1 MGARWGHLL
10 IAGVSGFTILVL
22 EFAAVRLL
30 APAFGQSI
38 TIWSTVI
45 GVLLLALA
53 CGYAAGGRLGARSR
67 SGRPLYLAYG
77 LAALVT
83 AGAATWGPDLCAAL
97 IPTGWPSA
105 GGLPL
110 GFTGSLIATLVLFGP
125 PAFLFA
131 MTSPFLIRLEA
142 RAGTEGRAT
151 GGIYAFGTIGSLAA
165 CFVAPLW
172 MLQVLGTH
180 ATLLVAAGLGGL
192 LCLAGSA
199 LARPLPQESG
209 EGRDEGGNEVTRSSP
224 PPSSGPG
231 AHVLWI
237 VALVT
242 GWAGT
247 VVEFAAVRFM
257 SPWFGQS
264 NHIWSNVIGLIL
276 LSLALGSWI
285 GGRWAD
291 AARTR
296 GPVGGR
302 SLVGALAVA
311 GLAVGLACLVG
322 PALFGALMPEGVDSL
337 RILPIANHGSRA
349 AALLLFGLP
358 MVLLGVVPPFLVSL
372 SAEGSLSAR
381 GAAAGRAAGGL
392 FAWSTVGGLVGC
404 LSTAPWLVPWLGSR
418 GALLLAASGIVLV
431 ACLLLRRLGGAR
443 GRAHTLAYGTLVLLA
458 AGLAL
463 QVVRRPALRT
473 HEGQLAEIESAYQTI
488 RVVRQDIWMGAPAP
502 NATIVPAMLPV
513 AAKARTIFL
522 RHDEDAETYQSVLV
536 EDDAKR
542 AAWLTGGRY
551 FEHMAIG
558 AFFAPR
564 PKARPLKVL
573 ILGYAGG
580 TVYRTLRQ
588 TYPAALDVVGVEIDP
603 GVIEIARKHLRH
615 EMLEKPRPGLVGDT
629 LRLVTN
635 EDARTVVNA
644 LPKDAR
650 FDLILVDAYA
660 RTNYVPFQLATVEFF
675 RALARHLEAGGW
687 VGVNV
692 LGHGFRGPVAKSVA
706 RTVAHVYGRS
716 WAAPNPAYP
725 GNVILWSQPGA
736 VRGPR
741 LALRPGLHPGLRA
754 AAFAIER
761 YLVRYDPKRDG
772 GVVLTDDKSPSDRM
786 ADQELGL

>member
-1 MGARWGHLL
+1 MGAAEEREREGMGARVGHLL
-10 IAGVSGFTILVL
+10 VAGIAGFMILVL

-38 TIWSTVI
+38 HVWSTVI
-45 GVLLLALA
+45 GVVLFALA
-53 CGYAAGGRLGARSR
+53 CGYAAGGRLGAWSR
-67 SGRPLYLAYG
+67 SGRPLYVAHG
-77 LAALVT
+77 LAALATVAT
-83 AGAATWGPDLCAAL
+83 AAWGPRLCAAL
-97 IPTGWPSA
+97 VPTGWPHP

-110 GFTGSLIATLVLFGP
+110 GMTGSLVATVVLFGP
-125 PAFLFA
+125 AAFLLA

-142 RAGTEGRAT
+142 HAGTEGRAT

-172 MLQVLGTH
+172 MLQVLGTRT
-180 ATLLVAAGLGGL
+180 TLLVAAALGGV
-192 LCLAGSA
+192 LCLTGLL
-199 LARPLPQESG
+199 LARPVGTASANARPDPEG
-209 EGRDEGGNEVTRSSP
+209 EASP
-224 PPSSGPG
+224 PARIAGI
-231 AHVLWI
+231 LWL
-237 VALVT
+237 VALMT

-247 VVEFAAVRFM
+247 VVEFASVRFM

-264 NHIWSNVIGLIL
+264 NPIWSNVVGLIL

-291 AARTR
+291 AARAR
-296 GPVGGR
+296 GPQGGR
-302 SLVGALAVA
+302 SLVGALSVA
-311 GLAVGLACLVG
+311 GLAVGLACVVG
-322 PALFGALMPEGVDSL
+322 PVLLGALMPDGLDSL
-337 RILPIANHGSRA
+337 RILVVANHGSRA
-349 AALLLFGLP
+349 ASLLLFGLP
-358 MVLLGVVPPFLVSL
+358 MVLLGAVPPFLVSL
-372 SAEGSLSAR
+372 SAR
-381 GAAAGRAAGGL
+381 GAKAGRAAGRL

-404 LSTAPWLVPWLGSR
+404 LTTAPWLVPWVGSR
-418 GALLLAASGIVLV
+418 GALLLAAGGVVAV
-431 ACLLLRRLGGAR
+431 ACGLLRYLGGAR
-443 GRAHTLAYGTLVLLA
+443 GRVHLIAYGALLLIA
-458 AGLAL
+458 VGLGW
-463 QVVRRPALRT
+463 QVACRPALRV
-473 HEGQLAEIESAYQTI
+473 HDGQLAEIESAYQTV

-502 NATIVPAMLPV
+502 NDTIVPAWLPA

-564 PKARPLKVL
+564 PNGRPLKVL

-588 TYPAALDVVGVEIDP
+588 TYPAAMDVVGVEIDP
-603 GVIEIARKHLRH
+603 GVIEIARAHLAHRA
-615 EMLEKPRPGLVGDT
+615 LETPRPGLVGDR

-644 LPKDAR
+644 LPQRER

-675 RALARHLEAGGW
+675 RRLAAHLTDGGW

-692 LGHGFRGPVAKSVA
+692 LGHGFRGPVAKAIA
-706 RTVAHVYGRS
+706 RTVAHVYGEC

-725 GNVILWSQPGA
+725 GNVILWSRPGA
-736 VRGPR
+736 DRGPR
-741 LALRPGLHPGLRA
+741 LIRRPVLHAGLRA
-754 AAFAIER
+754 AAFAVER
-761 YLVRYDPKRDG
+761 YLVRYDPKHDG
-772 GVVLTDDKSPSDRM
+772 GVLLTDDKSPSDRL
-786 ADQELGL
+786 ADRELGL